1 MHRALRFLCVC
12 MCVYIL
18 HIYVALS
25 AHGCEVPGA
34 SNVIECSEDVRIEC
48 SKDMRKRVYS
58 GKTKLDWKEEE
69 EIDKK
74 RVGKIQWEKKA

>member
-1 MHRALRFLCVC
+1 VC
-12 MCVYIL
+12 MCVCIL

-34 SNVIECSEDVRIEC
+34 SNVIECSEDVRIECSEDVRIEC